1 MAGISC
7 IVKKEISDAVSNKAF
22 FLSCAVLLLISTL
35 TSITA
40 SKVYYDHGLSPGGN
54 TTNYELVL
62 MRELLPKIAT
72 IGALVAV
79 AYGFNAINKE
89 RTEGSLKVLLSY
101 PIYRDQ
107 VILGKLFASFILLTF
122 VSFVSQLVS
131 LSLYLFQTNI
141 VFTIAEFSI
150 YFTFMCLTTLLL
162 IGYLGMSMFLSI
174 AFRDQKKSLIFIFVI
189 IGVFNS
195 TIFFSYGELIIKILY
210 GLGPGYR
217 FTSLGAT
224 ARAIYEG
231 IYTLSIADSLRITIE
246 RLMWNRLPVSSGE
259 ETIWIDN
266 SILNV
271 LIYRINTVI
280 LLIIIPVLSFSASYV
295 FFTRRDVT

>member
-7 IVKKEISDAVSNKAF
+7 IVKKEISDAVGNKAF
-22 FLSCAVLLLISTL
+22 FLSCAVLLLISAL

-40 SKVYYDHGLSPGGN
+40 SNVYYDLRLLGGR
-54 TTNYELVL
+54 TNYELVI
-62 MRELLPKIAT
+62 MRELYPKMVL

-89 RTEGSLKVLLSY
+89 RTEGSLKVLMSY

-107 VILGKLFASFILLTF
+107 VILGKLFASIILITF

-141 VFTIAEFSI
+141 VFTVEKFSI
-150 YFTFMCLTTLLL
+150 YLTFMCLTTLLL

-174 AFRDQKKSLIFIFVI
+174 AFRDQKTSLILMFVI

-195 TIFFSYGELIIKILY
+195 QIFYSYGELIIRVIY
-210 GLGPGYR
+210 GLDPGNR
-217 FTSLGAT
+217 VTPLGAT

-231 IYTLSIADSLRITIE
+231 IQTLSIAESLRMTIE
-246 RLMWNRLPVSSGE
+246 RLMWNLFPVNLGE
-259 ETIWIDN
+259 ETIWIEN
-266 SILNV
+266 SILRV
-271 LIYRINTVI
+271 LISRINTII

-295 FFTRRDVT
+295 FFTRRDIT

>member
-22 FLSCAVLLLISTL
+22 FLSCAVLLLISSL

-40 SKVYYDHGLSPGGN
+40 SNVYYNLRLFPGGK
-54 TTNYELVL
+54 TNYELVI
-62 MRELLPKIAT
+62 MRELFPKMVL

-89 RTEGSLKVLLSY
+89 RTEGSLKVLMSY

-107 VILGKLFASFILLTF
+107 VILGKLFASIILITF

-141 VFTIAEFSI
+141 VFTIEKFSI

-162 IGYLGMSMFLSI
+162 IGYLGLSMFFSI
-174 AFRDQKKSLIFIFVI
+174 AFRDQKTSLILMFVI

-195 TIFFSYGELIIKILY
+195 LIFYSYGELLIKVIY
-210 GLGPGYR
+210 GPDLGYR
-217 FTSLGAT
+217 FTPLGAT
-224 ARAIYEG
+224 ARAIYEW
-231 IYTLSIADSLRITIE
+231 IQTLSIADSLRITIE
-246 RLMWNRLPVSSGE
+246 RLMWNRFPVNLGE

-266 SILNV
+266 SILRV
-271 LIYRINTVI
+271 LTYRINTII
-280 LLIIIPVLSFSASYV
+280 LLVIIPVLSFSASYV
-295 FFTRRDVT
+295 FFTRRDIT